1 MFVLDFGNLR
11 TVLLVCLLWKC
22 FSHFAMVNNKSSLP
36 YIQSTVRLPLIDGFI
51 VKAKSPS
58 DNTASCLRSVFT
70 HVHISLQINVLLR
83 FSGQHLHIF
92 DWRLC
97 LRCWVPSSSMF
108 APFSSS
114 LDTLRLH
121 KVQLRLLIGMFCS
134 RDHCA
139 RPGWFPG
146 LLDTL
151 DYVGLKHF
159 WKFEVVWYSMIM
171 YASMALVCFN
181 MGHLEWSGDTF
192 CRVTRTHAPSQ
203 FPMTSPTSSSRAGT
217 PVAWFLTAALQL
229 QVIKHPDGH
238 DLAWQLYGVKTRVLL
253 WKADKNETW
262 DDYNLGCQ
270 VNYNVERW
278 QCVCC
283 TGVFRKQLE
292 KEKQKNRLHRQS
304 TELCN

>member
-1 MFVLDFGNLR
+1 LFELDFGNLR
-11 TVLLVCLLWKC
+11 TVSLVCLLWKC
-22 FSHFAMVNNKSSLP
+22 FSHFDMVNKKSSLP
-36 YIQSTVRLPLIDGFI
+36 YIQSTVRLPLIDGFT
-51 VKAKSPS
+51 VREMSPS

-92 DWRLC
+92 DWHLC

-159 WKFEVVWYSMIM
+159 WKFEVLVVWYSMIM
-171 YASMALVCFN
+171 YASTALLVSTWAIWN
-181 MGHLEWSGDTF
+181 GLQTHSAESLEPMLHRSFLWQARPLLQGPGLQWPDSWLQRCSYNKWSNIQTG
-192 CRVTRTHAPSQ
+192 
-203 FPMTSPTSSSRAGT
+203 MTWHDNTGQNQGT
-217 PVAWFLTAALQL
+217 PL
-229 QVIKHPDGH
+229 KSG
-238 DLAWQLYGVKTRVLL
+238 
-253 WKADKNETW
+253 
-262 DDYNLGCQ
+262 
-270 VNYNVERW
+270 
-278 QCVCC
+278 
-283 TGVFRKQLE
+283 
-292 KEKQKNRLHRQS
+292 
-304 TELCN
+304 